1 MLGVSLT
8 GIADYK
14 PNEQRYKEWRSI
26 AHDTAE
32 EYYVQLGINK
42 PAAITTV
49 KPSGTVSCLVDSSSG
64 IHERWS
70 QYYIRRV
77 RMDVKDPMCQLM
89 KDAGIPGSPC
99 VNNPLNTYVFEF
111 PIGIDRSVNE
121 YSAEGQLHIW
131 STVKQLYTDHNPSVT
146 ITYKPEE
153 YMALGASLYNKYW
166 DIAQGLSFLPRTD
179 HVYQQAPYETITEEQ
194 YRELEAKMPVVDWSL
209 LSKYELEDTTSS
221 GQMFACT
228 GGACEIVDTTEN

>member
-1 MLGVSLT
+1 
-8 GIADYK
+8 
-14 PNEQRYKEWRSI
+14 
-26 AHDTAE
+26 
-32 EYYVQLGINK
+32 
-42 PAAITTV
+42 
-49 KPSGTVSCLVDSSSG
+49 
-64 IHERWS
+64 
-70 QYYIRRV
+70 
-77 RMDVKDPMCQLM
+77 MDVKDPMCQLM

-166 DIAQGLSFLPRTD
+166 DIAQGLSFLPMYTNKLRM
-179 HVYQQAPYETITEEQ
+179 
-194 YRELEAKMPVVDWSL
+194 KL
-209 LSKYELEDTTSS
+209 LQKSN
-221 GQMFACT
+221 
-228 GGACEIVDTTEN
+228 TEN